1 MKIVKKKIISEMN
14 VVPLVDVML
23 VLLVIFMVTAPMMFN
38 GIELKLPQTKKV
50 HQLNLQEEQVV
61 VSVSRAGEYFLGT
74 DKFLI
79 QELVGEVQSRLN
91 SINQTVFIRADYA
104 INYGKVASL
113 MSYLKSEGIS
123 NISLVTEI
131 E

>member
-1 MKIVKKKIISEMN
+1 MKPPKKKIISEMN

-38 GIELKLPQTKKV
+38 GIELQLPKTKKV

-79 QELVGEVQSRLN
+79 QELVGEVQSRL
-91 SINQTVFIRADYA
+91 STQSQTVFIRADYS
-104 INYGKVASL
+104 ITYGKVASL
-113 MSYLKSEGIS
+113 MSFLKSEGIS